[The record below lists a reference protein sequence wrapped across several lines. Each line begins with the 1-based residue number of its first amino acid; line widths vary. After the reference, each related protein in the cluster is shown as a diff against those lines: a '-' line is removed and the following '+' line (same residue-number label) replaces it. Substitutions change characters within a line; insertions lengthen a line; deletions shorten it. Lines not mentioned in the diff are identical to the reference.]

1 MKKNRL
7 LWVGILM
14 LSLACCN
21 SALAGGST
29 TTDAEKVSAD
39 WIQPTVTTKN
49 YIFDETATKTIVA
62 EKSSLFKISC
72 DKLAV
77 LKKLGFAE
85 QLSKIFSIGVSEGEY
100 EFTYDLKNCSM
111 YGYRINYN
119 YTSQT
124 LTEEEALKIAKDY
137 IKTTAITEKVFGKI
151 GDPVIM
157 YKNGNNQPYPVMRGT
172 MDSETTNDIEIIEDD
187 EDDTI
192 DQEYTSFSI
201 LFPFVLNGKSIYNQY
216 WGKAGITLEV
226 YKDGVTNIN
235 VQLLPFKG
243 IVKKSTEM
251 SADETINF
259 AKNWANSQFRGQ
271 ATDIK
276 LNKPEKVFMLFTL
289 WRNNTSE
296 LYLSSGIR
304 FGSNIKVD
312 QRAQQP
318 YEMIISDY
326 KIGNNYAY

>member
-1 MKKNRL
+1 MKRNRL
-7 LWVGILM
+7 MWVGILM
-14 LSLACCN
+14 AMVAYSN
-21 SALAGGST
+21 VTLAGGA
-29 TTDAEKVSAD
+29 TTDAEKVSSD
-39 WIQPTVTTKN
+39 WIQPVVTTKN
-49 YIFDETATKTIVA
+49 YIFDEDATKTLVA
-62 EKSSLFKISC
+62 QKSSLFKVSC

-85 QLSKIFSIGVSEGEY
+85 QLSKIFSIWVTEGQY

-111 YGYRINYN
+111 YGYKINYN
-119 YTSQT
+119 YSSQT
-124 LTEEEALKIAKDY
+124 LSEEEALKIAKDY
-137 IKTTAITEKVFGKI
+137 IKTAAITDKVFGKI
-151 GDPVIM
+151 GDPIIM
-157 YKNGNNQPYPVMRGT
+157 YKNGNVQPYPVMKGT
-172 MDSETTNDIEIIEDD
+172 MDSSAENDIVIIEDD

-192 DQEYTSFSI
+192 KQEYTSFSI
-201 LFPFVLNGKSIYNQY
+201 LFPFLLNGKSIYNQY
-216 WGKAGITLEV
+216 GGKAGITLEV

-243 IVKKSTEM
+243 IVKNSTKM
-251 SADETINF
+251 SADETVNF
-259 AKNWANSQFRGQ
+259 IKNWANSQFRGQ

-276 LNKPEKVFMLFTL
+276 LNKPEKVFMLFSL

-312 QRAQQP
+312 QWAQQP